1 MPSLKGRVALIT
13 GATSGLGP
21 AIAKALAARG
31 AGLVLQHPCD
41 AAAAGAL
48 NDALTAAGGEVLAL
62 ACDAGDP
69 VAVQRLVDEAYQ
81 WRGRL
86 DILVNAAERP
96 ASGPLLQVTAEEWL
110 DTFRGGVHAAFYATQ
125 AAAKYM
131 LLDRRGRIVNVSG
144 LAGAHPGRAMAAQAA
159 SKGAIN
165 ALTRALAVELAP
177 KHIAI
182 NAVAAGTLEG
192 SATAERDLAR
202 VPLGRAGT
210 SAEVAE
216 LVAFLASDDA
226 SYVTGEVFYV
236 DGGLG
241 GRR

>member
-1 MPSLKGRVALIT
+1 MSGLNGRVALVT
-13 GATSGLGP
+13 GATRGLGP
-21 AIAKALAARG
+21 AIAQALAARG
-31 AGLVLQHPCD
+31 AALVLQHQAD
-41 AAAAGAL
+41 AEGATALLDVLTGAGAEAV
-48 NDALTAAGGEVLAL
+48 ALS
-62 ACDAGDP
+62 CDAGDP
-69 VAVQRLVDEAYQ
+69 IAVQRLVDEAYQ

-86 DILVNAAERP
+86 DVLVNAAER
-96 ASGPLLQVTAEEWL
+96 AAVGPLLQVTPDDWQA
-110 DTFRGGVHAAFYATQ
+110 TFRDGVHAAFYTTQ

-131 LLDRRGRIVNVSG
+131 LLDRRGRVVNVSG
-144 LAGAHPGRAMAAQAA
+144 LAGAHPGRAMVAQAA
-159 SKGAIN
+159 AKGAIN

-177 KHIAI
+177 KHIAV
-182 NAVAAGTLEG
+182 NAVAAGTLE
-192 SATAERDLAR
+192 SAAAGERELAR

-210 SAEVAE
+210 PTEVAE